1 MPLPTITLLA
11 PTARPPA
18 QLHYSCV
25 TCSLGWVLLATR
37 SDAPAANNSALPPLA
52 VLYFGDAAAPLVAE
66 LQRCYPQ
73 SELVQD
79 DAGLTGLAQAVL
91 ATLQD
96 PAAAH
101 RVPLVL
107 AGTAFQQKVW
117 QALCRIPAGSTLS
130 YSELATQLGQAK
142 AVRAVASA
150 NGANEISLLV
160 PCHRLIGKSGA
171 LTGYRWGLARKQAL
185 LALEAPASQ
194 RLRTSGA

>member
-37 SDAPAANNSALPPLA
+37 SDAPAANTSALPPLA

-79 DAGLTGLAQAVL
+79 DAGLAGLAQAVL

-130 YSELATQLGQAK
+130 YSELAAQLGQAK
-142 AVRAVASA
+142 AARAVASA

-160 PCHRLIGKSGA
+160 PCHRLIGKHGA

-185 LALEAPASQ
+185 LALEAQASQ
-194 RLRTSGA
+194 R

>member
-1 MPLPTITLLA
+1 MPLPSITLL
-11 PTARPPA
+11 PPSARPPA

-25 TCSLGWVLLATR
+25 PCSLGLVLLVTR
-37 SDAPAANNSALPPLA
+37 SDAPAANTSALPPLA
-52 VLYFGDAAAPLVAE
+52 GRYFGDTAAPLVAE

-79 DAGLTGLAQAVL
+79 DAGLASLVQAVL

-130 YSELATQLGQAK
+130 YSELAAQLGQAK
-142 AVRAVASA
+142 AARAVASA

-160 PCHRLIGKSGA
+160 PCHRLIGKHGA

-185 LALEAPASQ
+185 LALEAQASQ
-194 RLRTSGA
+194 R

>member
-185 LALEAPASQ
+185 LALEAQASQ

>member
-1 MPLPTITLLA
+1 MPLPSITLL
-11 PTARPPA
+11 PPSARPPA

-25 TCSLGWVLLATR
+25 PCSLGLVLLVTR
-37 SDAPAANNSALPPLA
+37 SDAPAANTSALPPLA
-52 VLYFGDAAAPLVAE
+52 VLYFGDTAAPLVAE

-79 DAGLTGLAQAVL
+79 DAGLAGLAQAVL

-185 LALEAPASQ
+185 LALEAQASQ

>member
-1 MPLPTITLLA
+1 M
-11 PTARPPA
+11 
-18 QLHYSCV
+18 
-25 TCSLGWVLLATR
+25 LLATR

-185 LALEAPASQ
+185 LALEAQASQ

>member
-130 YSELATQLGQAK
+130 YSELAAQLGQAK
-142 AVRAVASA
+142 AARAVASA

-185 LALEAPASQ
+185 LALEAQASQ

>member
-37 SDAPAANNSALPPLA
+37 SDAPAANTSALPPLA

-79 DAGLTGLAQAVL
+79 DAGLAGLAQAVL

-130 YSELATQLGQAK
+130 YSELAAQLGQAK

-185 LALEAPASQ
+185 LALEAQASQ

>member
-79 DAGLTGLAQAVL
+79 DAGLAGLAQAVL

-185 LALEAPASQ
+185 LALEAQASQ

>member
-130 YSELATQLGQAK
+130 YSELAAQLGQAK
-142 AVRAVASA
+142 AARAVASA

-160 PCHRLIGKSGA
+160 PCHRLIGKHGA

-185 LALEAPASQ
+185 LALEAQASQ
-194 RLRTSGA
+194 R

>member
-1 MPLPTITLLA
+1 M
-11 PTARPPA
+11 
-18 QLHYSCV
+18 
-25 TCSLGWVLLATR
+25 
-37 SDAPAANNSALPPLA
+37 
-52 VLYFGDAAAPLVAE
+52 
-66 LQRCYPQ
+66 
-73 SELVQD
+73 
-79 DAGLTGLAQAVL
+79 

-185 LALEAPASQ
+185 LALEAHASQ

>member
-185 LALEAPASQ
+185 LALEAQASQ
-194 RLRTSGA
+194 R